1 MSSYLS
7 IPTLPSADLH
17 LPPKLAG
24 LEHLAY
30 NLYWSWHPEVRA
42 LFARI
47 DRHIWAGFR
56 SPVAVL
62 RASRDW
68 TSLLD
73 DAGFMVEYQTI
84 LDGFDHYMANGR
96 EHWFARHH
104 SEALGGPVA
113 YFCAE
118 YGLHETLPI
127 YSGGLGVLA
136 GDHCKAASDMALPF
150 VAVGLFYRRGYFR
163 QAIDAD
169 GHQEH
174 DYLNLDPSRLP
185 LRRVIDAQGEPL
197 TVSVELPGRTVH
209 AAVWLVQ
216 VGRVPLLLLDT
227 DVPENADSDRPISH
241 ILYVR
246 GREMRLHQELVLGIG
261 GVRAL
266 RELDISPSAWHLNE
280 GHSAFLLVEQA
291 RELVAGGATLDDA
304 LDQVR
309 AKAVFTIHTPVP
321 AGNERFSVDL
331 VRRLTAPAIESSG
344 VDLQRVIE
352 MGLGVEGD
360 ASQFDMT
367 AFALRNTTAANG
379 VSQLHGTVANDTWAP
394 VIPHTIG
401 GITNG
406 VHPPTWIGR
415 PMRGVLQEVGG
426 DLDHQENEQPES
438 RFWERLDQIPDGDLW
453 DAHLQQKQALQAYA
467 RVRLRRQLARH
478 GEAPSSLAELGEILD
493 PSVLTIGFARR
504 MATYKRA
511 ALLFSDIERLTKL
524 ITDADRPV
532 QFIFAGKAH
541 PADRPG
547 QGVIQTIFEHSRS
560 EALRGR
566 IFILEDYDMRVGR
579 YLVQGVDVWLNNPR
593 RPLEASGTSGIKAA
607 MNGVINLSVL
617 DGWWDEGYAEDN
629 GWAIGGRDPNPD
641 EGAQD
646 WADAQDLYRLLED
659 HIVPLWYDLDPDG
672 VPAGWLERMRG
683 AASSSLWQFSTTR
696 MLAEYVEQLYLP
708 AASSVV
714 DAAGHSEA
722 PRVQDAAEAAAAEAE
737 TLAVDPVEVV
747 EVTEAAVSGGE
758 DPR

>member
-1 MSSYLS
+1 MPSHLS
-7 IPTLPSADLH
+7 IPTLPYPDH
-17 LPPKLAG
+17 RLPPRLEG
-24 LEHLAY
+24 LVRIAY

-47 DRHIWAGFR
+47 DREIWAGFR

-62 RASRDW
+62 RGSRDW

-73 DAGFMVEYQTI
+73 DPDFMVQYQSVI
-84 LDGFDHYMANGR
+84 EQFDAYMANGR

-104 SEALGGPVA
+104 SQALDGPVA
-113 YFCAE
+113 YFCSE

-136 GDHCKAASDMALPF
+136 GDHCKGASDMALPF

-174 DYLNLDPSRLP
+174 DYINLDPRRLP
-185 LRRVIDAQGEPL
+185 LRRVVDPLGEPL
-197 TVSVELPGRTVH
+197 TVGVEMPGRTVH
-209 AAVWLVQ
+209 AAVWLAE

-246 GREMRLHQELVLGIG
+246 GREMRLHQELILGIG

-266 RELDISPSAWHLNE
+266 RKLGITPSVWHLNE

-291 RELVAGGATLDDA
+291 RELVAEGVPLPEA
-304 LDQVR
+304 LAEVR
-309 AKAVFTIHTPVP
+309 ARAVFTIHTPVP
-321 AGNERFSVDL
+321 AGNERFAVDL
-331 VRRLTAPAIESSG
+331 VRRLTAPALEPSG
-344 VDLQRVIE
+344 LDLEPIVE
-352 MGLGVEGD
+352 LGLGVGSD
-360 ASQFDMT
+360 SSQFDMT

-379 VSQLHGTVANDTWAP
+379 VSQLHGKVANETWSAIVHHP
-394 VIPHTIG
+394 IE

-406 VHPPTWIGR
+406 VHPPTWVGR
-415 PMRGVLQEVGG
+415 PMRTVMAEIGG
-426 DLDHQENEQPES
+426 DLDHLEEEYEVD
-438 RFWERLDQIPDGDLW
+438 RFWERLHEVTDKDLW

-467 RVRLRRQLARH
+467 QIRLRRQLARH
-478 GEAPSSLAELGEILD
+478 GEAPGSLAELADIMD
-493 PSVLTIGFARR
+493 PGVLTIGFARR

-511 ALLFSDIERLTKL
+511 ALLFSDMGRLVRL
-524 ITDADRPV
+524 CNDPRRPV

-566 IFILEDYDMRVGR
+566 VFVLEDYDMRVAR
-579 YLVQGVDVWLNNPR
+579 YMVQGVDVWLNNPR
-593 RPLEASGTSGIKAA
+593 RPLEASGTSGMKAA
-607 MNGVINLSVL
+607 MNGVVNVSIL
-617 DGWWDEGYAEDN
+617 DGWWDEGYDGHN
-629 GWAIGGRDPNPD
+629 GWAIGGRDSNPD

-646 WADAQDLYRLLED
+646 WADAQHLYHLLEEE
-659 HIVPLWYDLDPDG
+659 IVPLWYERDADD
-672 VPAGWLERMRG
+672 VPAGWLGRMRG
-683 AASSSLWQFSTTR
+683 AAGSSIWQFSTTR
-696 MLAEYVEQLYLP
+696 MVAEYVERMYLP
-708 AASSVV
+708 AAG
-714 DAAGHSEA
+714 AGTSTTVGLVA
-722 PRVQDAAEAAAAEAE
+722 DRRRRG
-737 TLAVDPVEVV
+737 
-747 EVTEAAVSGGE
+747 AAVVA
-758 DPR
+758 RV